1 MPAVTIDVSVASSQE
16 NPVDSVVAGGVG
28 VVINTSLPTSN
39 PILPIN
45 TPVVIGS
52 ENISAINSPINIS
65 SITSGA
71 IGAPVNITSESIA
84 SINTPVNIGS
94 ESISAIALPVN
105 IGAESI
111 SDIALPINIGS
122 ESISA
127 IALPVNISSEN
138 ITPINTPV
146 AITANALDPEVP
158 PFALNHARVLY
169 DSVLNGSSSFTD
181 NGVNPSFPLIPNTAQ
196 RWTTSVNSF
205 IKFIIP
211 INSNVDT
218 VCIGAHNLNAGNYTV
233 SVFYRTTDLGTLTS
247 FASSVIPSNNNA
259 IMIHRSSAVSA
270 KVIEIYITSGSGAA
284 FIGSIYAGIAL
295 QMQRPFFVGHTPA
308 VLARQADYYSSN
320 TESGNFI
327 GVEVRRRAIE
337 SQASWANLSD
347 AWYRSYFVPFLE
359 SAELLP
365 FYFAWNLL
373 QHPTD
378 VAYCKNITNV
388 APSYSG
394 TLDKLTVDIPLIGIA

>member
-1 MPAVTIDVSVASSQE
+1 MPAVTLDA
-16 NPVDSVVAGGVG
+16 SVVDGSS
-28 VVINTSLPTSN
+28 TQLWPN

-52 ENISAINSPINIS
+52 ELISAIESPINIS

-127 IALPVNISSEN
+127 INTPVNIDAET

-169 DSVLNGSSSFTD
+169 RNLLEGSSVASSSGT
-181 NGVNPSFPLIPNTAQ
+181 NPRYTLIPNTAQ
-196 RWTTSVNSF
+196 RWNFTATQSSQSISF
-205 IKFIIP
+205 TLPANENI
-211 INSNVDT
+211 DT
-218 VCIGAHNLNAGNYTV
+218 VCIGAHNLGTLNAQV
-233 SVFYRTTDLGTLTS
+233 EVFYDVDLTAPFTQFLPAFTV
-247 FASSVIPSNNNA
+247 ANNNA
-259 IMIHRSSAVSA
+259 IMVHVGTSVSA
-270 KVIEIYITSGSGAA
+270 RRIQINISLTDGAA
-284 FIGSIYAGIAL
+284 FIGSVYAGIAL

>member
-1 MPAVTIDVSVASSQE
+1 MPAVTLDA
-16 NPVDSVVAGGVG
+16 SVVDGSS
-28 VVINTSLPTSN
+28 TQLWPN

-45 TPVVIGS
+45 TP
-52 ENISAINSPINIS
+52 INIDAE
-65 SITSGA
+65 T
-71 IGAPVNITSESIA
+71 IA
-84 SINTPVNIGS
+84 S
-94 ESISAIALPVN
+94 
-105 IGAESI
+105 
-111 SDIALPINIGS
+111 
-122 ESISA
+122 
-127 IALPVNISSEN
+127 
-138 ITPINTPV
+138 INTPV
-146 AITANALDPEVP
+146 AITASALDPEVP

-169 DSVLNGSSSFTD
+169 DSALVGSAASTSGT
-181 NGVNPSFPLIPNTAQ
+181 GLNPSFTLIPNTAQ
-196 RWTTSVNSF
+196 RWTATASATVAYL
-205 IKFIIP
+205 IP
-211 INSNVDT
+211 ANVSVDT
-218 VCIGAHNLNAGNYTV
+218 ICIGAHNLSTGNYTV
-233 SVFYRTTDLGTLTS
+233 TAYYRATDGGTLIAFDT
-247 FASSVIPSNNNA
+247 ITPTNNNA
-259 IMIHRSSAVSA
+259 IMLHINSAVSA
-270 KVIEIYITSGSGAA
+270 RVIEVHTSSGSGAA